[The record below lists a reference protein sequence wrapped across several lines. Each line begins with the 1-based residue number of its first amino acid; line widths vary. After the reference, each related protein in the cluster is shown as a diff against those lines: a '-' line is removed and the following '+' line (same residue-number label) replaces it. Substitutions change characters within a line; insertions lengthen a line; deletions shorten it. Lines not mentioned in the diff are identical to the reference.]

1 MNINDKFNIMY
12 NQLKFINDNNN
23 INKLIND
30 NIQIKQMKKEINEL
44 KLKINKKENTND
56 VNLKDN
62 INEEIINKKI
72 DKIFQSYNNEF
83 KDKDKKIMEL
93 NNKLI
98 NQENE
103 LKNKNKEIEL
113 INKKLEKIKI
123 ELNEYQQ
130 KMYNINLKSNGTKI
144 NEHNNNKEYEKIINY
159 KFVKEPQNL
168 KYKYDITNTNIKYG
182 LGDIFEI
189 FISYKDNKEYIV
201 SPNINNNDLDI
212 FTIFYSKELEDLF
225 YEIKEDLHKADKKGI
240 GTGTVSEK
248 ELIEYLQS
256 KLPPNKKL
264 NIPLIK
270 QILQNIEKNKDMNID
285 LNYFCQN
292 YFHNYEKIKSNIDS
306 LKKSINIDK
315 KLKNELESQLKKIK
329 EQLDKND
336 IITNSYISTEIGK
349 ITFSNQNN
357 DAIIYCTVN
366 LDGNDEKKIEIKN
379 IKEEEYTKQFLFPIE
394 DNQSTLSYKFFSSQ
408 TNQFIGATDI
418 PLSNI
423 KTENEEV
430 NQDFKIKDDNDEDI
444 GNLRLKITIVTSY
457 NDNNQKLNN
466 KINNHDENIKSN
478 QRKINQLNSSLN
490 DLILPYKL
498 KFEKYK
504 EILLKGSKMTINDGV
519 LLYNK
524 KILSLKGHKDTIISI
539 RYFINIKN
547 KNKNEY
553 LISSDKNKIVIVW
566 DITNNYN
573 ILYNINTNY
582 GDDIYSSL
590 LIFSNNDNNNYI
602 ITSTKNISNDAD
614 KSSTKIYSLNSGKFI
629 KYINNSNN
637 YETYYLLSWYNIKD
651 NKYYLIE
658 LANNKIVINNLLE
671 DKLYSELI
679 QEPESSH
686 YSGFIKN
693 RNNKD
698 YLFSCSFNGYINI
711 WDLYNKNNVKIIN
724 TNKYRLNNIIEWN
737 DKYIIVVDFDNK
749 SFKII
754 NIETF
759 DIKRVYKKG
768 VKSIKKIYHPMHGES
783 LLSSDQDGIIK
794 LWSI

>member
-1 MNINDKFNIMY
+1 M
-12 NQLKFINDNNN
+12 
-23 INKLIND
+23 
-30 NIQIKQMKKEINEL
+30 
-44 KLKINKKENTND
+44 
-56 VNLKDN
+56 
-62 INEEIINKKI
+62 
-72 DKIFQSYNNEF
+72 
-83 KDKDKKIMEL
+83 
-93 NNKLI
+93 
-98 NQENE
+98 
-103 LKNKNKEIEL
+103 
-113 INKKLEKIKI
+113 
-123 ELNEYQQ
+123 
-130 KMYNINLKSNGTKI
+130 
-144 NEHNNNKEYEKIINY
+144 
-159 KFVKEPQNL
+159 
-168 KYKYDITNTNIKYG
+168 
-182 LGDIFEI
+182 
-189 FISYKDNKEYIV
+189 
-201 SPNINNNDLDI
+201 
-212 FTIFYSKELEDLF
+212 
-225 YEIKEDLHKADKKGI
+225 
-240 GTGTVSEK
+240 
-248 ELIEYLQS
+248 
-256 KLPPNKKL
+256 
-264 NIPLIK
+264 
-270 QILQNIEKNKDMNID
+270 
-285 LNYFCQN
+285 
-292 YFHNYEKIKSNIDS
+292 
-306 LKKSINIDK
+306 
-315 KLKNELESQLKKIK
+315 
-329 EQLDKND
+329 
-336 IITNSYISTEIGK
+336 
-349 ITFSNQNN
+349 
-357 DAIIYCTVN
+357 
-366 LDGNDEKKIEIKN
+366 
-379 IKEEEYTKQFLFPIE
+379 
-394 DNQSTLSYKFFSSQ
+394 
-408 TNQFIGATDI
+408 
-418 PLSNI
+418 SNI

-430 NQDFKIKDDNDEDI
+430 TQDFKIKDDNDEDI
-444 GNLRLKITIVTSY
+444 DNLRLKITIVSSY

-590 LIFSNNDNNNYI
+590 LIFSINDNNNYI

-698 YLFSCSFNGYINI
+698 YFFSSSFNGYINI

>member
-1 MNINDKFNIMY
+1 M
-12 NQLKFINDNNN
+12 
-23 INKLIND
+23 
-30 NIQIKQMKKEINEL
+30 
-44 KLKINKKENTND
+44 
-56 VNLKDN
+56 
-62 INEEIINKKI
+62 
-72 DKIFQSYNNEF
+72 
-83 KDKDKKIMEL
+83 
-93 NNKLI
+93 
-98 NQENE
+98 
-103 LKNKNKEIEL
+103 
-113 INKKLEKIKI
+113 
-123 ELNEYQQ
+123 
-130 KMYNINLKSNGTKI
+130 
-144 NEHNNNKEYEKIINY
+144 
-159 KFVKEPQNL
+159 
-168 KYKYDITNTNIKYG
+168 
-182 LGDIFEI
+182 
-189 FISYKDNKEYIV
+189 
-201 SPNINNNDLDI
+201 
-212 FTIFYSKELEDLF
+212 
-225 YEIKEDLHKADKKGI
+225 
-240 GTGTVSEK
+240 
-248 ELIEYLQS
+248 
-256 KLPPNKKL
+256 
-264 NIPLIK
+264 
-270 QILQNIEKNKDMNID
+270 
-285 LNYFCQN
+285 
-292 YFHNYEKIKSNIDS
+292 
-306 LKKSINIDK
+306 
-315 KLKNELESQLKKIK
+315 
-329 EQLDKND
+329 
-336 IITNSYISTEIGK
+336 
-349 ITFSNQNN
+349 
-357 DAIIYCTVN
+357 
-366 LDGNDEKKIEIKN
+366 
-379 IKEEEYTKQFLFPIE
+379 
-394 DNQSTLSYKFFSSQ
+394 
-408 TNQFIGATDI
+408 
-418 PLSNI
+418 SNI

-430 NQDFKIKDDNDEDI
+430 TQDFKIKDDNDEDI
-444 GNLRLKITIVTSY
+444 DNLRLKITIVSSY

-504 EILLKGSKMTINDGV
+504 EILLKGSKMTKNDGV

-524 KILSLKGHKDTIISI
+524 KISSLKGHKDIIISI

-590 LIFSNNDNNNYI
+590 LIFSINDNNNYI